1 MTSNI
6 RPATESDLPTIARIG
21 AQAFPGVDAKTREKQ
36 IRESS
41 QIAVED
47 ILVAE
52 ESGRLLGSAT
62 VIPMEMWWA
71 GTKWPTG
78 GLASVAV
85 APEARRQGA
94 ATRLCDAAVERLRE
108 RGVPLCLLYPFEVD
122 FYSTLGWSLVGLRRE
137 VTLRPSALPTGER
150 GEVVWLDPREEANA
164 LMRCHDEWLEQRG
177 VGLVRH
183 PAAWSRIFEQ
193 PWQWFGVR
201 RGDELDGYVAM
212 CDDRNPV
219 TICHTLRIGE
229 ITALSSESQR
239 ALMAFLHDQRAQ
251 VDWVELSLPAET
263 PVEAMVSSP
272 RTPGQTDLGCGNFLC
287 SQICTGA
294 MVRVLDWP
302 RLMADMAPIGTWM
315 RGSVEIGLQRG
326 PHWRLDMDGRW
337 VEVDQGDADNTLT
350 ADEATLTKILWG
362 VLSPSDAVA
371 WKLAEVKGKADLK
384 ALAAL
389 LAQPPLFI
397 PRWDNF

>member
-1 MTSNI
+1 MTPII
-6 RPATESDLPTIARIG
+6 RAATESDLSAIARIG
-21 AQAFPGVDAKTREKQ
+21 AQSFPGVNAKTREKQ

-41 QIAVED
+41 QIGVED

-71 GTKWPTG
+71 GNRWPTG

-85 APEARRQGA
+85 APEARRQGV
-94 ATRLCDAAVERLRE
+94 ATRLCGAAVDRLRE
-108 RGVPLCLLYPFEVD
+108 RDVPLCLLYPFETE
-122 FYSTLGWSLVGLRRE
+122 FYTALGWSLVGLRRE

-150 GEVVWLDPREEANA
+150 GEVVWLDPRQDANA
-164 LMRCHDEWLEQRG
+164 LMRCHGEWLEQRG

-183 PAAWSRIFEQ
+183 PAIWSRIFDQ
-193 PWQWFGVR
+193 PWQWFGIR
-201 RGDELDGYVAM
+201 DGDRLDGYVAM
-212 CDDRNPV
+212 YDDRDPV
-219 TICHTLRIGE
+219 TICHTLRVGE
-229 ITALSSESQR
+229 IIALSSKSQR
-239 ALMAFLHDQRAQ
+239 ALTAFLHDQQAQ

-294 MVRVLDWP
+294 MVRVLDWN
-302 RLMADMAPIGTWM
+302 RLMADMASIGTWL
-315 RGSVEIGLQRG
+315 RGSLEIGLRRG
-326 PHWRLDMDGRW
+326 PHWRLNMDGRW
-337 VEVDQGDADNTLT
+337 IEVDQGDADNTLT

-362 VLSPSDAVA
+362 VLSLSDAVA
-371 WKLAEVKGKADLK
+371 WGLADLRGKADLR
-384 ALAAL
+384 ALGAL